1 MSDPDECNQL
11 HALAGWAAAAILLR
25 RSLNMTPHQ
34 DFKAWYPN
42 GIPKGLPLLFPN
54 TTAHGGVKVLRVL
67 KHFQ

>member
-1 MSDPDECNQL
+1 
-11 HALAGWAAAAILLR
+11 
-25 RSLNMTPHQ
+25 MTPHQ